1 MKINRVSYLSIME
14 TKNDFFPPEK
24 NIYPL
29 KFACFHSPIS
39 CVFIRKLITAKKTR
53 DLNVNIGTRSK
64 TKEDLF

>member
-1 MKINRVSYLSIME
+1 MTMKINRVTNLRIKKTFIRY
-14 TKNDFFPPEK
+14 
-24 NIYPL
+24 

-39 CVFIRKLITAKKTR
+39 CVFIRKLIAAKKTR